1 MIVRASDSVHSQAV
15 DSETTVAYADKA
27 LVEQG
32 KGEAVKQP
40 DHIEVV
46 DRAEAVHA
54 KGGEVQRQAILDVL
68 RAAFPNLN
76 IEVVERAT
84 AEDNLVIKS
93 HRRILIA

>member
-1 MIVRASDSVHSQAV
+1 MN
-15 DSETTVAYADKA
+15 
-27 LVEQG
+27 
-32 KGEAVKQP
+32 
-40 DHIEVV
+40 
-46 DRAEAVHA
+46 RAEAVHA